1 MENESAPTKSIH
13 CVADD
18 VTISNPSDP
27 LIGTVPPAVFEC
39 DALEIFNEPV
49 LSFCTFS
56 ENDYSTTTTSSSTA
70 STTTSS
76 STASTTTSSTS
87 TVIPS
92 TIFENVDETS
102 PDSCIR
108 SLLSE

>member
-70 STTTSS
+70 S
-76 STASTTTSSTS
+76 
-87 TVIPS
+87 
-92 TIFENVDETS
+92 
-102 PDSCIR
+102 
-108 SLLSE
+108 LLLLLLAL